1 MDTEKLSSAGVCST
15 FARDDDEREMLPI
28 AGTVQSVEVTR
39 GSKAGPDYGAYAIVI
54 TTDQGQWTISGCHD
68 MGPELETE
76 G

>member
-28 AGTVQSVEVTR
+28 AGT
-39 GSKAGPDYGAYAIVI
+39 
-54 TTDQGQWTISGCHD
+54 TDQGQWTISGCHD